1 VTQSGPD
8 PLTPEQRKLWHETF
22 PQGIDRSRLT
32 PDELELWDE
41 WFPEGVTTA
50 SRLWEFGYACML
62 ELSGPPAV
70 LIEWMTALGFD
81 PAWPLEYMENMRRK
95 LEAERRER
103 REGES
108 T

>member
-1 VTQSGPD
+1 VSHKSLTARQREVWNEVFPD
-8 PLTPEQRKLWHETF
+8 
-22 PQGIDRSRLT
+22 GIDRSRLT

-41 WFPEGVTTA
+41 WFPEGATTA

-70 LIEWMTALGFD
+70 LTEWMTALDFD
-81 PAWPLEYMENMRRK
+81 PAWAVEYLERMRANSRPS
-95 LEAERRER
+95 AGGR
-103 REGES
+103 